1 MATYAAKTDV
11 PADRSRAEI
20 ERTLERYGADQ
31 FIYGWDGPRA
41 RLGFRMH
48 GRQVRLDVPL
58 PDRHDS
64 KYQLTATGRYR
75 ASADAAR
82 TAYEQD
88 VRQRWR
94 AVLLII
100 KAKLEAIDAGISTF
114 DAEFLSSIMLPSGAT
129 VGEWAEPQL
138 DRIYATGQMPRLLP
152 GPPVALLPE
161 GEG

>member
-1 MATYAAKTDV
+1 
-11 PADRSRAEI
+11 
-20 ERTLERYGADQ
+20 
-31 FIYGWDGPRA
+31 
-41 RLGFRMH
+41 
-48 GRQVRLDVPL
+48 
-58 PDRHDS
+58 
-64 KYQLTATGRYR
+64 
-75 ASADAAR
+75 
-82 TAYEQD
+82 
-88 VRQRWR
+88 
-94 AVLLII
+94 VLLII